1 MTKGI
6 IIKNAYAMAL
16 LDAKNTVLKDASLL
30 IEGNEIKKIY
40 TKEESGEI
48 ENLAASGEYK
58 LIDAAHNLVL
68 PGFVNTHHHFYQ
80 IFTRNIPKM
89 QDEKLFDW
97 LIDLYDVWA
106 LLDEEWVRWSTLA
119 ALGELALTG
128 CTATTDHHYVFPKGG
143 ERFIDTQ
150 FAAAEQIGMRFHA
163 TRGSMSRSK
172 KDGGLPP
179 DSVVQTEEDIMLD
192 CERLINKYHDTS
204 KHSMR
209 KVALAPC
216 SPFSVT
222 PKLLEETA
230 KFARTKKV
238 KMHTHLCET
247 NDEDD
252 YCLKVYKLRP
262 VDFMESVGWLGP
274 DVWFAHSIYVNDAEI
289 ERMGKLGT
297 GVAHCPSSNLR
308 LGSGI
313 APVPKMLAHGVPV
326 GIAVDGS
333 ASNDSS
339 DMLGE
344 LRMALLVHRVGTGVS
359 SMPAFDVFKMGC
371 QHGARILDFNTSGEI
386 AAGKAA
392 DIIMYDLDSIGYVG
406 ALHDPLSSILFA
418 GFNHRVNYNITNGK
432 IIVEKGVLKTF
443 DERSIVENG
452 NRIAERIVNRKY
464 IDIKR

>member
-6 IIKNAYAMAL
+6 IIKNAHAMAL
-16 LDAKNTVLKDASLL
+16 LDPKNTVLNGGSLL
-30 IEGNEIKKIY
+30 IEGNEIKKIF
-40 TKEESGEI
+40 TESQLSEV
-48 ENLAASGEYK
+48 EKLASTGEYK
-58 LIDAAHNLVL
+58 VIDAKGNLVL

-97 LIDLYDVWA
+97 LIDLYDIWA
-106 LLDEEWVRWSTLA
+106 LLDEEWVNYSTMA

-150 FAAAEQIGMRFHA
+150 FAAAEKIGLRFHA

-179 DSVVQTEEDIMLD
+179 DSVVQTEEEIMQD

-204 KHSMR
+204 RHSMR
-209 KVALAPC
+209 KIALAPC

-222 PKLLEETA
+222 PRLLEETA
-230 KFARTKKV
+230 KFARAKKV

-262 VDFMESVGWLGP
+262 IDFMESVGWMGP
-274 DVWFAHSIYVNDAEI
+274 DVWFAHSIYVNDKEI
-289 ERMGKLGT
+289 ERMGKAGT

-313 APVPKMLAHGVPV
+313 APVPRMLECGVPV

-359 SMPAFDVFKMGC
+359 SMPAIDVFRMGC
-371 QHGARILDFNTSGEI
+371 QHGAKILDFNTSGELKE
-386 AAGKAA
+386 GNAA
-392 DIIMYDLDSIGYVG
+392 DIIMYDLNSIGYVG
-406 ALHDPLSSILFA
+406 AMHDPLSSILFA
-418 GFNHRVNYNITNGK
+418 GFNHRVNYNITNGRV
-432 IIVEKGVLKTF
+432 IVEKGELKTF

-452 NRIAERIVNRKY
+452 NRIAKRIVDRKY

>member
-150 FAAAEQIGMRFHA
+150 
-163 TRGSMSRSK
+163 
-172 KDGGLPP
+172 
-179 DSVVQTEEDIMLD
+179 
-192 CERLINKYHDTS
+192 
-204 KHSMR
+204 
-209 KVALAPC
+209 
-216 SPFSVT
+216 
-222 PKLLEETA
+222 
-230 KFARTKKV
+230 
-238 KMHTHLCET
+238 
-247 NDEDD
+247 
-252 YCLKVYKLRP
+252 
-262 VDFMESVGWLGP
+262 
-274 DVWFAHSIYVNDAEI
+274 
-289 ERMGKLGT
+289 
-297 GVAHCPSSNLR
+297 
-308 LGSGI
+308 
-313 APVPKMLAHGVPV
+313 
-326 GIAVDGS
+326 
-333 ASNDSS
+333 
-339 DMLGE
+339 
-344 LRMALLVHRVGTGVS
+344 
-359 SMPAFDVFKMGC
+359 
-371 QHGARILDFNTSGEI
+371 
-386 AAGKAA
+386 
-392 DIIMYDLDSIGYVG
+392 
-406 ALHDPLSSILFA
+406 
-418 GFNHRVNYNITNGK
+418 
-432 IIVEKGVLKTF
+432 
-443 DERSIVENG
+443 
-452 NRIAERIVNRKY
+452 
-464 IDIKR
+464 

>member
-6 IIKNAYAMAL
+6 IIKNAYATAL
-16 LDAKNTVLKDASLL
+16 LDAKNTVLKDASVL
-30 IEGNEIKKIY
+30 IEGREIKKIY
-40 TKEESGEI
+40 TKEETAEI
-48 ENLAASGEYK
+48 EKLAAGGEYK
-58 LIDAAHNLVL
+58 VIDGAHNLVL

-80 IFTRNIPKM
+80 ILTRNIPKM

-97 LIDLYDVWA
+97 LVDLYDIWA
-106 LLDEEWVRWSTLA
+106 LLDEEWVHYSTLA
-119 ALGELALTG
+119 AMGELALTG

-143 ERFIDTQ
+143 QHFIDTQ
-150 FAAAEQIGMRFHA
+150 FKAAEQIGLRFHA

-179 DSVVQTEEDIMLD
+179 DSVVQTEEEIMQD
-192 CERLINKYHDTS
+192 CERLINKYHDAS

-209 KVALAPC
+209 KIALAPC

-230 KFARTKKV
+230 KFARAKKV

-247 NDEDD
+247 SDEDD
-252 YCLKVYKLRP
+252 YCLKTYKLRP
-262 VDFMESVGWLGP
+262 IDFMESVGWLGA
-274 DVWFAHSIYVNDAEI
+274 DVWFAHSIYVNEKEI
-289 ERMGKLGT
+289 ERMGKTGT

-313 APVPKMLAHGVPV
+313 APVPKMLECGVPV

-344 LRMALLVHRVGTGVS
+344 LRMAMLVHRVGTGVS
-359 SMPAFDVFKMGC
+359 SMPASNVFKMGC
-371 QHGARILDFNTSGEI
+371 QHGAKILDFNTSGEI
-386 AAGKAA
+386 APGMAA
-392 DIIMYDLDSIGYVG
+392 DIIIYDLDSIGYVG

-432 IIVEKGVLKTF
+432 IIVEKGVLKTA
-443 DERSIVENG
+443 DERTIVENG
-452 NRIAERIVNRKY
+452 NRIAERIVDRKKY
-464 IDIKR
+464 IDIR